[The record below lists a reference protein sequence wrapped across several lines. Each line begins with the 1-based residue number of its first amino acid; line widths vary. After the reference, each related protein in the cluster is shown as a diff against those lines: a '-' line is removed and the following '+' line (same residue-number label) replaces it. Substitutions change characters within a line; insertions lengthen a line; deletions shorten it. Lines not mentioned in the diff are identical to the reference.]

1 MKPLKRKIWL
11 HEHADYEKL
20 KQNLVSVNWDSL
32 FLTDD
37 IKLITNEIT
46 NVIRAAKRII
56 GPQRKMNL
64 APPPPILQIMIFNLS
79 PPRSVINE
87 ESVQQ
92 KFIDEL

>member
-32 FLTDD
+32 FLSDD
-37 IKLITNEIT
+37 IELIINEIT

-64 APPPPILQIMIFNLS
+64 APPPSSNS
-79 PPRSVINE
+79 PNNDTQSKSTTVCH
-87 ESVQQ
+87 
-92 KFIDEL
+92 K

>member
-64 APPPPILQIMIFNLS
+64 APPPPILQIMILNLS
-79 PPRSVINE
+79 PPRCVVNK

-92 KFIDEL
+92 KLIDEL

>member
-37 IKLITNEIT
+37 IELITNEIT

-64 APPPPILQIMIFNLS
+64 APPLLQFS
-79 PPRSVINE
+79 
-87 ESVQQ
+87 
-92 KFIDEL
+92 K

>member
-37 IKLITNEIT
+37 IELITNEIT

-64 APPPPILQIMIFNLS
+64 APPSSNS
-79 PPRSVINE
+79 PNNDTQSKSTTVCH
-87 ESVQQ
+87 
-92 KFIDEL
+92 K